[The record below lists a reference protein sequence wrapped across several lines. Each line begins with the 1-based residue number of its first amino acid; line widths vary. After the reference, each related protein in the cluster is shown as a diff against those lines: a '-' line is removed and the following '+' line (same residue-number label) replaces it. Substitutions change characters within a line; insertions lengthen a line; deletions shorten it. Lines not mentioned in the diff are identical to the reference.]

1 MDRLACV
8 DLPALPLQLLL
19 RDHPDWQG
27 YPAAVVQRDQPQ
39 APLTWVNEL
48 ARAAGILPGMRY
60 AAGLSLAREL
70 RAGVV
75 SEEVVAQAVTELTEH
90 LRLFT
95 PDVEPSTEEPGVFWL
110 DAAGLGQLYPS
121 LEAWA
126 GELRAGL
133 EQLGYS
139 AALSVGFSRFGSYAA
154 VKGWPERGVL
164 EAPAQEHELSRGVP
178 LARLDID
185 PKFRDALHKLGI
197 RTLGGLID
205 LPPAGIK
212 ERFGPAAYRMHR
224 LAAGDL
230 WAPLQP
236 VPAPVPTANGLLLED
251 PVHDV
256 TQLLFHLKRQLHPLL
271 ATLSKRG
278 ESLTALNL
286 HLVHERGPD
295 YLDSIRP
302 AAPTLDEAELLLL
315 LRLRLEA
322 LEFHAG
328 VMELHLTT
336 AAVPTVAS
344 QDQLL
349 RDAGGRPTGSGRSQG
364 GPPRDLRAAARAL
377 AFVKAEFGPGSVVR
391 ARLREGHLPEA
402 SFTFE
407 PLTALPPAQPRDGP
421 PTAARPLVR
430 RLHLRPTRMR
440 EPPRAPR
447 GWLLRNLGLGR
458 ILSLVGPHVIRGGW
472 WARELHREYHFATT
486 DRGYLLW
493 LYCDRLRKRWVIQG
507 RVE

>member
-19 RDHPDWQG
+19 RDHPDWQEF
-27 YPAAVVQRDQPQ
+27 PAAVVLRDQPQ

-48 ARAAGILPGMRY
+48 ARASGILPGMRY

-75 SEEVVAQAVTELTEH
+75 PEPVVEGAVAELTEY
-90 LRLFT
+90 LRQFT
-95 PDVEPSTEEPGVFWL
+95 PDVEPSAEEPGVFWL
-110 DAAGLGQLYPS
+110 DAAGLGKLYPS

-133 EQLGYS
+133 EQLGYG
-139 AALSVGFSRFGSYAA
+139 AALAVGFSRFGSYAT
-154 VKGWPERGVL
+154 VKGHPERGVL
-164 EAPAQEHELSRGVP
+164 EDPARERELSRGVP
-178 LARLDID
+178 LARLGIE

-197 RTLGGLID
+197 RSLGGLID
-205 LPPAGIK
+205 LPAAGVK
-212 ERFGPAAYRMHR
+212 ERFGPDAYRLHR

-236 VPAPVPTANGLLLED
+236 APPPDPTANTLLLED

-256 TQLLFHLKRQLHPLL
+256 TQLLFHLKGQLHPLL
-271 ATLSKRG
+271 ARLERRG
-278 ESLTALNL
+278 ESLTALDL
-286 HLVHERGPD
+286 RLVHERGPD
-295 YLDSIRP
+295 HLDTICP

-322 LEFHAG
+322 MEFPAG
-328 VMELHLTT
+328 VMEIHLST

-349 RDAGGRPTGSGRSQG
+349 ADPGSGRSRG
-364 GPPRDLRAAARAL
+364 GAPRDLAAASRAL
-377 AFVKAEFGPGSVVR
+377 AFVKAEFGAGSVVR

-407 PLTALPPAQPRDGP
+407 PLTTLPPARPGKP
-421 PTAARPLVR
+421 PSTSTPSASRPLVR

-486 DRGYLLW
+486 DRGHLVW
-493 LYCDRLRKRWVIQG
+493 LYRDRLRKRWVIQG